1 MNKKLYALIG
11 LSCALCLSCS
21 DDKGDNQGLCGNGA
35 CDAGETSASCP
46 QDCATSSPCGNG
58 TCDAGE
64 TSASCPQDCA
74 TSSTCGNGTCDVGE
88 TSASCPQDCSVE
100 IGSCGDGKCDADE
113 SVDSCP
119 ADCICGNGT
128 CDEGESHELC
138 PKDCAKP
145 VRCGDGSCDSG
156 ETRLNCPKDCPPV
169 CGDGM
174 CEGGEYPDT
183 CPEDCQSTIGEP
195 APADPIC
202 GDGVCEESEK
212 GNCDADCNPN
222 PKLET
227 LSLDEFNKLDENPV
241 RFLFDYDK
249 AMDPKSENAIDDF
262 FAFPYPSEVRT
273 DAHGRPSL
281 EGYPIPP
288 MPLLDLVANVMPS
301 IKTLI
306 PSLIMRIQTER
317 AGFSAIGGVYFRT
330 SQPIDGASIA
340 KNYDVKNPG
349 KTAQADSCF
358 QLINVEENS
367 THYGERVPVYVT
379 NHLLSNSLWAENT
392 LVLRPI
398 PGVGPNPGDR
408 HVAVVTNCLTSYSR
422 YINQSNKLRY
432 ILAKAAPKEIN
443 DKTSYY
449 VDQLEALEKA
459 GKLGFKMNQIRA
471 FAGYDTMHPAEEM
484 DQMAQALKG
493 KGRVVADENGV
504 AIGDGK
510 GNGWTA
516 YGDFNVFRGQFVTC
530 NFIEGDYSKS
540 VPNYTGNGAGE
551 IRFDDA
557 GKLVSTC
564 KEEKVF
570 FEVTVPS
577 TPMPEKG
584 YPIAVYGHGT
594 GGDATTH
601 SRYVGSEG
609 IVLIRNGGVPMAM
622 IGFDACLQGNRTSGE
637 GSETELMMMMIQN
650 PVVVRESVRQT
661 VNDMLVLYDIIGNN
675 KLILPPPPKSTQNVI
690 FDPSYGLFMGH
701 SQGSQEA
708 GLLLGLTDSVKNAFL
723 SAGGGGVLLS
733 FVDLHPDLA
742 DVQVIG
748 KALNGK
754 SLADLLAYLFELD
767 NGAISYDTFITNHI
781 VQPLMDPVDP
791 LNFTPR
797 FIREPIAGMNSKNIA
812 QTMGLGDLSTP
823 QAAQFAMITSTGL
836 PFVGEVFETSM
847 PSVIAGLDKSAGKS
861 VSNNVTTPSG
871 KATGGAIQFNYTGT
885 KNPHFVIYY
894 MEAGKKSYIDFFKS
908 VLAGTPTVSVSG
920 KQKGSS

>member
-1 MNKKLYALIG
+1 
-11 LSCALCLSCS
+11 
-21 DDKGDNQGLCGNGA
+21 
-35 CDAGETSASCP
+35 
-46 QDCATSSPCGNG
+46 
-58 TCDAGE
+58 
-64 TSASCPQDCA
+64 
-74 TSSTCGNGTCDVGE
+74 
-88 TSASCPQDCSVE
+88 
-100 IGSCGDGKCDADE
+100 
-113 SVDSCP
+113 
-119 ADCICGNGT
+119 
-128 CDEGESHELC
+128 
-138 PKDCAKP
+138 
-145 VRCGDGSCDSG
+145 
-156 ETRLNCPKDCPPV
+156 
-169 CGDGM
+169 
-174 CEGGEYPDT
+174 
-183 CPEDCQSTIGEP
+183 
-195 APADPIC
+195 
-202 GDGVCEESEK
+202 
-212 GNCDADCNPN
+212 
-222 PKLET
+222 
-227 LSLDEFNKLDENPV
+227 
-241 RFLFDYDK
+241 
-249 AMDPKSENAIDDF
+249 
-262 FAFPYPSEVRT
+262 
-273 DAHGRPSL
+273 
-281 EGYPIPP
+281 
-288 MPLLDLVANVMPS
+288 
-301 IKTLI
+301 
-306 PSLIMRIQTER
+306 
-317 AGFSAIGGVYFRT
+317 
-330 SQPIDGASIA
+330 
-340 KNYDVKNPG
+340 
-349 KTAQADSCF
+349 
-358 QLINVEENS
+358 
-367 THYGERVPVYVT
+367 
-379 NHLLSNSLWAENT
+379 
-392 LVLRPI
+392 
-398 PGVGPNPGDR
+398 
-408 HVAVVTNCLTSYSR
+408 
-422 YINQSNKLRY
+422 
-432 ILAKAAPKEIN
+432 
-443 DKTSYY
+443 
-449 VDQLEALEKA
+449 
-459 GKLGFKMNQIRA
+459 
-471 FAGYDTMHPAEEM
+471 
-484 DQMAQALKG
+484 
-493 KGRVVADENGV
+493 
-504 AIGDGK
+504 
-510 GNGWTA
+510 
-516 YGDFNVFRGQFVTC
+516 
-530 NFIEGDYSKS
+530 
-540 VPNYTGNGAGE
+540 
-551 IRFDDA
+551 
-557 GKLVSTC
+557 
-564 KEEKVF
+564 
-570 FEVTVPS
+570 
-577 TPMPEKG
+577 MPEKG